1 MTFAVFLGVLE
12 RINKLRRE
20 ESGQAMTDSERVLEI
35 LDSRADD

>member
-20 ESGQAMTDSERVLEI
+20 ESGQPQSDAERTLEI